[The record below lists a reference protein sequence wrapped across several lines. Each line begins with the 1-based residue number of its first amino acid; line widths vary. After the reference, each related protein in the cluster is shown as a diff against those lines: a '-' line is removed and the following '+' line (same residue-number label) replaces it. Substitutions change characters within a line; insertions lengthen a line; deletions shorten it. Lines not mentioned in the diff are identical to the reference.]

1 VGCNIHVHGN
11 NTKNLSVWLSQN
23 SKNAMSFLLFFMFSI
38 QQNQKTIGQNR
49 FCLEAGTCGRGCGC
63 WGDVAQAMYTHV
75 SKCKNDKI
83 KI

>member
-1 VGCNIHVHGN
+1 
-11 NTKNLSVWLSQN
+11 
-23 SKNAMSFLLFFMFSI
+23 MFSI